1 MGIFESAFRYFA
13 LERCFPLAAGT
24 VFILLSVEFPWYPDT
39 LLAQLLPGITRSLLS
54 KSLQRALLRR
64 DPFRH
69 HTTASIGFL
78 LSHHA
83 NIERIPPI
91 RTECGRGWLQP
102 AELSISSQ
110 THGITAHVNVP
121 ETGPAFGA
129 IGEWI
134 IRPDGPG
141 DRTRDQPI

>member
-1 MGIFESAFRYFA
+1 MSSSDE
-13 LERCFPLAAGT
+13 
-24 VFILLSVEFPWYPDT
+24 ILPAP
-39 LLAQLLPGITRSLLS
+39 
-54 KSLQRALLRR
+54 
-64 DPFRH
+64 
-69 HTTASIGFL
+69 TTASLGFL
-78 LSHHA
+78 FHIMLILSEFLRF
-83 NIERIPPI
+83 ERK
-91 RTECGRGWLQP
+91 CGRGWLQP

-141 DRTRDQPI
+141 DRTRDLRT